1 MVIARAYSHTVCGT
15 ALKLLSPCLVRTH
28 NHAENEGG
36 VDCVALLYFVPSM
49 TYVTVSVAHKLLA
62 EQCVVKTSILAAF
75 GSRIQ

>member
-15 ALKLLSPCLVRTH
+15 APKLLSLSLDRTH

-62 EQCVVKTSILAAF
+62 EQCVVKDGILAAF

>member
-1 MVIARAYSHTVCGT
+1 MHDALHRTLIGT
-15 ALKLLSPCLVRTH
+15 LGLTI
-28 NHAENEGG
+28 